1 MDKNVDFPVVSLQ
14 KKSNESN
21 DIKKDK
27 INSKS
32 TIQKHTH
39 FTSTGFS
46 QTIYDKQTPNE
57 SSRNLN
63 SYNINNQTTTNHQE
77 MTTKYN
83 H

>member
-39 FTSTGFS
+39 TSLQQVS
-46 QTIYDKQTPNE
+46 VKQHMT
-57 SSRNLN
+57 SKH
-63 SYNINNQTTTNHQE
+63 QMNHQD
-77 MTTKYN
+77 T
-83 H
+83 